1 MSRINDF
8 NQLFPR
14 AVDKNGM
21 KRFDICRRCGAALT
35 GRRTSFCSKK
45 CAELSLIET
54 NPHSYR
60 HITLKYLSPI
70 CAVCGEDK
78 TTRKFSGWFK
88 AAIDIHHIIPVAE
101 GGTNE
106 LKNLVGLCHG
116 CHVAIHAL
124 RKTMQM
130 WIDGKIE
137 WPDKK
142 QMVLF

>member
-21 KRFDICRRCGAALT
+21 KRFD
-35 GRRTSFCSKK
+35 
-45 CAELSLIET
+45 
-54 NPHSYR
+54 
-60 HITLKYLSPI
+60 
-70 CAVCGEDK
+70 
-78 TTRKFSGWFK
+78 
-88 AAIDIHHIIPVAE
+88 VA
-101 GGTNE
+101 
-106 LKNLVGLCHG
+106 LCHG